1 MGALGM
7 VAGKKISQ
15 LIFPRVVALI
25 TTCSKDGKPNV
36 AAFSFLMPLSFNPK
50 YVAFSI
56 DPSRH
61 SYSNL
66 QEIKEFVVN
75 IPTEFMLDKVWV
87 CGSRSGR
94 EADKFSLTGLTMLE
108 SVKVRPPRIKECP
121 VQLECL
127 VEFDG
132 EFGDHHLI
140 VGRVVEEHVETMEF
154 KPLTHYS
161 GRVFHKIGEAMKVK
175 A

>member
-1 MGALGM
+1 MAF
-7 VAGKKISQ
+7 GKKISQ
-15 LIFPRVVALI
+15 LVFPRVVALI
-25 TTCSKDGKPNV
+25 TTCDRNGKPNV

-66 QEIKEFVVN
+66 QETGEFVLN
-75 IPTEFMLDKVWV
+75 IPKETMLNEIWI

-94 EADKFSLTGLTMLE
+94 ETDKFRLSGLTRLE
-108 SVKVRPPRIKECP
+108 SMKVRPPRIGECP
-121 VQLECL
+121 VQLECR
-127 VEFDG
+127 VEFDR
-132 EFGDHHLI
+132 EFGDHRLI
-140 VGRVVEEHVETMEF
+140 VGRVLEEHVETLDF
-154 KPLTHYS
+154 KPITHYS
-161 GRVFHKIGEAMKVK
+161 GRTFRRVGEAVE